1 MRAGIIGAGKVG
13 FSLGKYLVE
22 RGIPVTGYYSRNPV
36 SAKEAPEFTAT
47 G

>member
-1 MRAGIIGAGKVG
+1 MKIGIIGAGKVG
-13 FSLGKYLVE
+13 FSVGKYLVE